1 MAEIH
6 EKISLIMSEIGA
18 IEKSRTNPQ
27 QGYKF
32 RGIDEIANALNP
44 LLSKHKVFCV
54 PNVLTNHRE
63 ERQTRNGGILIYTIM
78 EIEYTFYATDG
89 SCITAKVI
97 GEAMDSGD
105 KSCNKAMSAAQ
116 KYAFLQIFCIPTEDP
131 KDTELE
137 THEVVPAVTN
147 IPPAPTPPTRRGA
160 TKEAT
165 ITNDQIMDIYDI
177 ASKGKYTNDD
187 IKKHMVDFYKID
199 AIKKLPADKVE
210 EFIAW
215 LKEGAE

>member
-18 IEKSRTNPQ
+18 IEKGSTNPQ

-78 EIEYTFYATDG
+78 EIEYTFFATDG

-131 KDTELE
+131 KDTEEE
-137 THEVVPAVTN
+137 THNPLPKA
-147 IPPAPTPPTRRGA
+147 
-160 TKEAT
+160 
-165 ITNDQIMDIYDI
+165 
-177 ASKGKYTNDD
+177 
-187 IKKHMVDFYKID
+187 
-199 AIKKLPADKVE
+199 KLPFDPSTPRGQEQHGLHKAGSASTGEKTQN
-210 EFIAW
+210 
-215 LKEGAE
+215 